1 MLSCHFEVLL
11 QNKLKSPKDEL
22 KMTTDNRIEQLE
34 MKASFQEDN
43 IETLNN
49 EVFDLQRKLQVL
61 TEQMAYLVSKLK
73 ESEPDDVGIDQVDMR
88 PPHY

>member
-1 MLSCHFEVLL
+1 
-11 QNKLKSPKDEL
+11 
-22 KMTTDNRIEQLE
+22 MTTENRIEQLE
-34 MKASFQEDN
+34 MKAAFQEDN
-43 IETLNN
+43 IETLNT

-73 ESEPDDVGIDQVDMR
+73 ESEPDDAGIDQVDMR